1 MIWEP
6 TARLNPAQQEV
17 VDRDLLGSGFSC
29 VLQLPTGAGKTW
41 LAERAIAETIERGG
55 RAIYLTPL
63 RALANE
69 LLERWKRSFS
79 GHEIGVFTGEYGG
92 RQRYPVPF
100 ERASVLIMTP
110 ERLDACTRH
119 WRSHWAWIPAVD
131 LIVADEFHL
140 LGDPS
145 RGARLEGAL
154 SRIRRLNPHARIVGL
169 SATLG
174 NADELADW
182 LGGVS
187 YRNDWRPLPL
197 EWKVVSFQ
205 KATDKPGLLEEQ
217 VRQCVAAGGQSL
229 VFVQSRRRAE
239 QLSEHLRQGG
249 LNARH
254 HHAGLQTEVRH
265 EVEGRFRA
273 KCLQVLVATST
284 LEMGL
289 NLPARQV
296 VLYDLQG
303 FDGHDF
309 VPLDVNTVWQRAG
322 RAGRR
327 GFDEQGEVVLL
338 APSWDRDTSHYL
350 GGKFERIMSGLR
362 REAAVAEQI
371 LAEVASGMA
380 RTRIQLDRVFTG
392 SLAHHQRALPK
403 ISLLIDKMLSSQMLS
418 EIPNEG
424 GDKLTLRATRLGRI
438 AVRQMLSPDTVLRL
452 SEALLGEDRDHL
464 TLFDLLLLCT
474 DTPDCKP
481 LIPADFEDLEMLAA
495 ALSAEPS
502 TLLSKDKAGMPAHFR
517 CKGRRVLA
525 CVKTALVARAWT
537 RSGDAESV
545 AKEYGCYT
553 FEIRRLTESL
563 ERILTAGTAVIT
575 PPKDGEDEEKQSILL
590 EEEATL
596 EERVR
601 ALASMVTHGIDEEA
615 VTLTFLPGVGGT
627 VARRLQEVG
636 ISSIDDLCIAEP
648 DEVAMVRGVSLER
661 AVKWIEAAT
670 EMIKTRSA
678 FAFREMRPEEW
689 ATSSCADWPSS
700 VDPYRF
706 RRSLELKVT
715 LQRRYQYEVSGGL
728 EPHRV
733 VAHPERP
740 MQCDC
745 ADFAKGNHCK
755 HLLAVRLHR
764 KDPDLLELRER
775 LQSTPGS
782 IKGLDVFQLWFEGR

>member
-1 MIWEP
+1 MVSEP
-6 TARLNPAQQEV
+6 APRLNPAQQEV

-69 LLERWKRSFS
+69 LLERWRRSFS

-92 RQRYPVPF
+92 KQRYPVPF

-249 LNARH
+249 LNAGH

-338 APSWDRDTSHYL
+338 APSWDRGTSHYL

-362 REAAVAEQI
+362 REGAVAEQI

-403 ISLLIDKMLSSQMLS
+403 ISLLIDKMLSSQMLI
-418 EIPNEG
+418 ETPNEG

-452 SEALLGEDRDHL
+452 SEALLGEGRDQL

-474 DTPDCKP
+474 DTPDCEP
-481 LIPADFEDLEMLAA
+481 LIPADFEDLEMLAG

-502 TLLSKDKAGMPAHFR
+502 TLLSRDKASRPAHFR
-517 CKGRRVLA
+517 CKGRRLLSCA
-525 CVKTALVARAWT
+525 KTALVARAWT
-537 RSGDAESV
+537 RSGDDESV

-563 ERILTAGTAVIT
+563 ERILTAAIAVVT
-575 PPKDGEDEEKQSILL
+575 PLKDVDEGDELEIPH

-596 EERVR
+596 QERVR
-601 ALASMVTHGIDEEA
+601 ALANMVAHGIDEEA
-615 VTLTFLPGVGGT
+615 VTLTFLPGIGGT
-627 VARRLQEVG
+627 LARRLHEVG

-661 AVKWIEAAT
+661 AKKWIEAAT

-678 FAFREMRPEEW
+678 FAFREIRSEEYVELSG
-689 ATSSCADWPSS
+689 ANWPSI

-728 EPHRV
+728 EPHRI

-740 MQCDC
+740 IQCDC

-764 KDPDLLELRER
+764 KEPDLLELRER
-775 LQSTPGS
+775 LQSTPGTT
-782 IKGLDVFQLWFEGR
+782 KGLDVFQLWFEGR

>member
-1 MIWEP
+1 MCSEP
-6 TARLNPAQQEV
+6 AAHLNPAQQEV

-41 LAERAIAETIERGG
+41 LAERAIADTIERGG
-55 RAIYLTPL
+55 RAVYLTPL

-69 LLERWKRSFS
+69 LLERWRRSFS
-79 GHEIGVFTGEYGG
+79 RHEIGVFTGESGG
-92 RQRYPVPF
+92 KQRYPVPF

-119 WRSHWAWIPAVD
+119 WRSHWSWIPAVD

-205 KATDKPGLLEEQ
+205 RATDKPGLLEDQ
-217 VRQCVAAGGQSL
+217 VRRCVDDGGQSL

-239 QLSEHLRQGG
+239 QLSEHLRQRG
-249 LNARH
+249 LHATH

-265 EVEGRFRA
+265 EVEGRFRS
-273 KCLQVLVATST
+273 KCLQVLVATGT

-303 FDGHDF
+303 FDGQDF

-338 APSWDRDTSHYL
+338 APSWDQCTSRYL
-350 GGKFERIMSGLR
+350 RGKFERIMSGLR

-380 RTRIQLDRVFTG
+380 RTRIQLYRVFSG
-392 SLAHHQRALPK
+392 SLAHHQRTLPK
-403 ISLLIDKMLSSQMLS
+403 INLLIDKMLSSQMLI
-418 EIPNEG
+418 ELPNEG
-424 GDKLTLRATRLGRI
+424 GDKLTLRATRLGHI

-452 SEALLGEDRDHL
+452 SEALLGEDRDQL

-474 DTPDCKP
+474 DTPDCEP
-481 LIPADFEDLEMLAA
+481 LIPADFEDLEMLAGS
-495 ALSAEPS
+495 LSAEPS
-502 TLLSKDKAGMPAHFR
+502 TLVSRDKAGRPAHFL
-517 CKGRRVLA
+517 CKGRRLLS

-553 FEIRRLTESL
+553 FEVRRLSESL
-563 ERILTAGTAVIT
+563 ERILTAATAVIT
-575 PPKDGEDEEKQSILL
+575 PPKDDEDEEKQSIPL

-601 ALASMVTHGIDEEA
+601 ALASMVAHGIDEEA
-615 VTLTFLPGVGGT
+615 VTLTFLPGIGGT
-627 VARRLQEVG
+627 LARRLHEVG
-636 ISSIDDLCIAEP
+636 VSSIDDLCIAEP
-648 DEVAMVRGVSLER
+648 DEVAMVRGVSLKR

-678 FAFREMRPEEW
+678 FAFREMRSEEYVE
-689 ATSSCADWPSS
+689 SSGANWPSS
-700 VDPYRF
+700 IDPYRF

-728 EPHRV
+728 EPHRII
-733 VAHPERP
+733 AHPERP
-740 MQCDC
+740 IQCDC

-764 KDPDLLELRER
+764 KEPDLLELRER
-775 LQSTPGS
+775 LQSTPGTT
-782 IKGLDVFQLWFEGR
+782 KGLDVFRLWFEGH